1 LYVRLV
7 AGATIGVSGTISV
20 ASSGAVSQSR
30 TVSSTITTP
39 APAFAV
45 AGPYTICSEG
55 SYSISLTVAN
65 SYNGWSSSASSIASV
80 NNSGF
85 VTAISSSGSSN
96 ISFTDAC
103 GNSAS
108 RTINIV
114 SPSLSTVALITDG
127 QSSYKISNS
136 NPQPQGPLGSGNVN
150 YVGYNG
156 FTYYGTSRPTNTGYY
171 KANNQSGSEAGCPYP
186 FNIFRCTTCPD

>member
-1 LYVRLV
+1 M
-7 AGATIGVSGTISV
+7 

-65 SYNGWSSSASSIASV
+65 SYNGWSSSAPSIASV

-156 FTYYGTSRPTNTGYY
+156 FTYYGTSRPTNTGFY
-171 KANNQSGSEAGCPYP
+171 KANIQSGSEAGCPYP